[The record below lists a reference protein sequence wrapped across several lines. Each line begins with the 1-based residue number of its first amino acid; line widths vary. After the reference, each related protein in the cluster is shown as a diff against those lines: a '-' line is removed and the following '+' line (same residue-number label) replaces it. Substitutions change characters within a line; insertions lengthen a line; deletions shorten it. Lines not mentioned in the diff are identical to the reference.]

1 MTVQSVPSVKLED
14 KYKDLLVEIDTRQD
28 IPEEWQNGPVG
39 AFITAQNFSYPINT
53 TDKPQVLIVTCID
66 FRFAMTVPKL
76 FSYVIRRAAG
86 RVAGSEFSVGYCM
99 AKGVKDL
106 VLVGHND
113 CGMTKV
119 PEHAPK
125 LLEAYL
131 AQGWSK
137 EAAEKFI
144 QKHGPKHAIKDELE
158 ALQDEYMRLVKV
170 FPKLNIA
177 PLFVNLYDSKLHLPR
192 WYLTERVLPT
202 DGPASVPDDLIDRL
216 P

>member
-1 MTVQSVPSVKLED
+1 MTVQVPSVKLED
-14 KYKDLLVEIDTRQD
+14 KYHDLLVEIETRND
-28 IPEEWQNGPVG
+28 IPDEWQNGPIG
-39 AFITAQNFSYPINT
+39 AFIMAQNFSYPINT
-53 TDKPQVLIVTCID
+53 SDKPQVLIVTCID

-76 FSYVIRRAAG
+76 FSYVIRRAGG

-106 VLVGHND
+106 IVIGHND

-125 LLEAYL
+125 LLEAFME
-131 AQGWSK
+131 QGWSK

-144 QKHGPKHAIKDELE
+144 DKHGPKHAIRDELG
-158 ALQDEYMRLVKV
+158 ALENEYERLIQV
-170 FPKLNIA
+170 FPKLKIA
-177 PLFVNLYDSKLHLPR
+177 PLFVNLYDSKLHLPK
-192 WYLTERVLPT
+192 WYLNDRIQPKE
-202 DGPASVPDDLIDRL
+202 GPVSDELIDKL